1 MRSFIISVAILIITV
16 SFVAVN
22 AAVFACKTDEIG
34 AVLYSLPSSADTHN
48 ESEDALVN
56 LIALESFIERNEN
69 YFQIFIPGDELRIF
83 CAAALDCTEY
93 YRSGD
98 YPSYLAAL
106 KSAKQCLILLKLN
119 ESFTLGNII

>member
-22 AAVFACKTDEIG
+22 AAVFARKTDEIG
-34 AVLYSLPSSADTHN
+34 AVLYSLPSSADTHT

-69 YFQIFIPGDELRIF
+69 YFQILSRVTSFASSAPPPSTAQNTTVPATIRRTLR
-83 CAAALDCTEY
+83 
-93 YRSGD
+93 RSS
-98 YPSYLAAL
+98 PQS
-106 KSAKQCLILLKLN
+106 SAS
-119 ESFTLGNII
+119 SF